1 VLTPYTLDAF
11 KDEFGEDPAT
21 WPKDIRQDQF
31 DWCTGDVVYVAEFYE
46 VEQTSTVM
54 HVFAGLIEGEE
65 MFVPEDELT
74 PEKEVFLQATGFRKV
89 RDKRVK
95 TRRVHKYL
103 MSGRGILKDCG
114 YIAGKHIP
122 IVPVYGKRWFVDG
135 VERCMGHVR
144 LAKDVARLK
153 NMQLSRLGEISAMS
167 PIEKPIFDP
176 EQIKGLEQMWAD
188 DPVENYPYMLARPI
202 KDAEG
207 NIVQNGP
214 IGYTKAPSIPPAMAA
229 LLQIVEQDMQD
240 VLGNQQAGEQLQPN
254 MSGKAVELIQNRLD
268 MQTFIYM
275 SNMAKAIKRAGE
287 IWLSMAKD
295 LYFEEGRAM
304 KTVGV
309 QGEIGSAELMRPVYD
324 KAGTLTRE
332 NDLSKAKHDVAVDVG
347 PSSSSRR
354 AATVRA
360 LTGMMAI
367 TSDPETQK
375 VLQAMAMMNM
385 EGEGIAEARD
395 YFRQML
401 VRMGVVKPTDAEQE
415 EMAKEAANAQPDPN
429 TVYLEAAAEEA
440 QAKAGKAQAD
450 TVLTLAKAEQSK
462 AETARTLSEMKDGQ
476 RASILSAAQQ
486 LQQVF
491 SQPNSPS
498 IDSV

>member
-1 VLTPYTLDAF
+1 
-11 KDEFGEDPAT
+11 
-21 WPKDIRQDQF
+21 
-31 DWCTGDVVYVAEFYE
+31 
-46 VEQTSTVM
+46 M